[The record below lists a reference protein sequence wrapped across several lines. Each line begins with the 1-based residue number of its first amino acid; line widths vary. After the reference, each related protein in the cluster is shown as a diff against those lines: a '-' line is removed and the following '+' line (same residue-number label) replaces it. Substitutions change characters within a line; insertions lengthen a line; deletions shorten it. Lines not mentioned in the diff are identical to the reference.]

1 MKSIPRREFLASIA
15 VAASALSGTQ
25 VSASTGSLPYPTMP
39 VRIVVPFPA
48 GGPAD
53 SLGRL
58 LAAELSTRLGQP
70 FIVDNKAG
78 AGGNIGSA
86 EVAKSKPDGYTLL
99 LGSVG
104 TQAINKSL
112 YSSLGYDPQKSFS
125 PISLIADVSNV
136 MVVNADIAKSRGID
150 SVASF
155 ISWAKAHPGTL
166 NAGSAGAGSSAH
178 LALAQ
183 FNALA
188 KVDIRHVPYRGSG
201 PAVIDLLGGTADLIF
216 DNPMSSMPHVKA
228 GKLKALGVTG
238 AKRVP
243 AFPDIP
249 TVAEA
254 GPLPGFSIDTWFGL
268 LAPAGTP
275 SPTVKKLNEAIAAAI
290 NSPIV
295 KKRLEEQGARPVTN
309 SPDEFSRLIES
320 ELQRWAAIVKTSGA
334 KAD

>member
-1 MKSIPRREFLASIA
+1 MRREFLAAIA
-15 VAASALSGTQ
+15 VAAGVFSGPQAYAVT
-25 VSASTGSLPYPTMP
+25 ASSPYPTTP

-53 SLGRL
+53 TLGRL
-58 LAAELSTRLGQP
+58 VAAELSTRLGQQ

-78 AGGNIGSA
+78 ASGNIGAA
-86 EVAKSKPDGYTLL
+86 EVARAKPDGYTLL

-112 YSSLGYDPQKSFS
+112 YSSLGYDPQKSFA
-125 PISLIADVSNV
+125 PVSLIADVSNV

-150 SVASF
+150 SVSSF
-155 ISWAKAHPGTL
+155 IRWAKAHPGSL

-183 FNALA
+183 FNVLA
-188 KVDIRHVPYRGSG
+188 NVDIRHVPYRGSG

-216 DNPMSSMPHVKA
+216 DNPMSAMSHVKA

-254 GPLPGFSIDTWFGL
+254 GPLPGFAIDTWFGL

-275 SPTVKKLNEAIAAAI
+275 TPIVKKLNEAVVAAI
-290 NSPIV
+290 SSPEV

-309 SPDEFSRLIES
+309 SPQEFSRLIDS